1 MFDLVTPH
9 QNAFIKG
16 KAITDNII
24 LISEILTTIGKRKKG
39 KGTLN
44 ALKLDLDKAYDKI
57 S

>member
-44 ALKLDLDKAYDKI
+44 ALKLDLDKTYDKI